1 MAWHCLC
8 ITNVS
13 LPEGLALLLALL
25 QVLTLCEEHNWD
37 ALEDFAAERKSPVGW
52 EPFLDLAKKHGAP
65 REVQAR

>member
-1 MAWHCLC
+1 M
-8 ITNVS
+8 
-13 LPEGLALLLALL
+13 LALL

-65 REVQAR
+65 REVQARCAWDSAA